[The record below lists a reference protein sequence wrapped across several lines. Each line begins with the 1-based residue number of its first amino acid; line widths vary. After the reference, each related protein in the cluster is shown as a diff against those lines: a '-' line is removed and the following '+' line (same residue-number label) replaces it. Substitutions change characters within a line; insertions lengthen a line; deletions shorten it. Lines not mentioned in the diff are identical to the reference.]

1 MEKCLKKLKAHQLRN
16 LSKNLKFV
24 FDEIYSKNICLIF
37 GKKIILVFF
46 PILQFAEPQQ
56 PTAVPYPILFLQS
69 SILPPKKIKKNLD
82 LYKKKKGLLFFILS
96 KSQSLCY
103 LELNS
108 KSFGNSH
115 FT

>member
-16 LSKNLKFV
+16 LSRNLKFV

-82 LYKKKKGLLFFILS
+82 LYKKKRLAFLHFIKIS
-96 KSQSLCY
+96 VSLV
-103 LELNS
+103 S
-108 KSFGNSH
+108 
-115 FT
+115 